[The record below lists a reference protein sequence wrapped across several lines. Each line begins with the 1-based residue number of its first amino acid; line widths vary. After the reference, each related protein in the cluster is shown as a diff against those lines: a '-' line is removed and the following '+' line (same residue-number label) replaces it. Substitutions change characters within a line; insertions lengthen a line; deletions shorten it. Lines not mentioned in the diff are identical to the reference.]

1 MTKTSP
7 EPADEGDTEMQQPVG
22 DRAGI
27 HDIGG
32 HDEQRHCQK
41 QEPVEQPLDHGFTGD
56 GNVLARNTQ
65 IDNHADDDGVGD
77 RRADGGRAEQ
87 GKKAEDQLHAHDA
100 SSRSSSPAAGAPVPS
115 SSAVAVLA
123 SMKPRHR

>member
-7 EPADEGDTEMQQPVG
+7 EPADEGHTEMQQPVG

-41 QEPVEQPLDHGFTGD
+41 QEPVEQPLHHGFTGNGD
-56 GNVLARNTQ
+56 VLARNTQ

>member
-1 MTKTSP
+1 MTKAAAETTDKSH
-7 EPADEGDTEMQQPVG
+7 TEMQQPVG
-22 DRAGI
+22 DRTGI

-41 QEPVEQPLDHGFTGD
+41 QEPVEQPLHHGFTGNGD
-56 GNVLARNTQ
+56 VLARNTQ

-100 SSRSSSPAAGAPVPS
+100 SSRSLPPAAGAPVPS
-115 SSAVAVLA
+115 SGAVAVLA